1 MRARCRAYL
10 RFMTSVLAMAAAAV
24 FFLSGCATQLGYLAK
39 QGEYLWKYSSGTQPV
54 GALLQSSA
62 TPADTR
68 DFLLRVSQI
77 KSFAVEEVGLRN
89 NENYTRYKEIDR
101 DHLVDVVSAC
111 DAVSFTPYLWSYPF
125 LGKLPYKGFYE
136 RADAEAEGA
145 RLKKEGYD
153 VIIRSVDAFSTL
165 GFTKDPLYSF
175 MKKYSPFELASLI
188 IHEQTH
194 ATLFLNGQPQFNEE
208 LATFVGDE
216 GAFEWLIMK
225 YGEDSEEYQSAVA
238 EDEDSQTF
246 ISLLQSLS
254 RELEGLYSGS
264 GTRPEKLARKAEIIG
279 DFKRRFSE
287 DLASRFHS
295 KAYKDLG
302 KIPLNNAYLDLYRL
316 YSDDIPLLRAYW
328 TLRCGS
334 SLSRFMKAAKNL
346 AGRGD
351 VKALM
356 RQSLTGA

>member
-10 RFMTSVLAMAAAAV
+10 RIVTSLVAMAAASV
-24 FFLSGCATQLGYLAK
+24 LFLSGCATQLDYLVK
-39 QGEYLWKYSSGTQPV
+39 QGEYLLRYSSGTQPV
-54 GALLQSSA
+54 QALLQSSA

-68 DFLLRVSQI
+68 DFLLRVSEI
-77 KSFAVEEVGLRN
+77 KSFAVGEVGLRN
-89 NENYTRYKEIDR
+89 NENYTQYKDIDR

-111 DAVSFTPYLWSYPF
+111 DADSFTPYLWSYPF

-136 RADAEAEGA
+136 RADAEAEAA

-194 ATLFLNGQPQFNEE
+194 ATLFVNGQPQFNEE
-208 LATFVGDE
+208 LATFVGNE
-216 GAFEWLIMK
+216 GAFEWLRAR
-225 YGEDSEEYQSAVA
+225 YGVDSDEYRAAVT
-238 EDEDSQTF
+238 EDEKSQIF
-246 ISLLQSLS
+246 ISLLQSLA
-254 RELEGLYSGS
+254 RELESLYG
-264 GTRPEKLARKAEIIG
+264 GPDTRMEKLARKAEIIG
-279 DFKRRFSE
+279 DFKSRFST
-287 DLASRFHS
+287 
-295 KAYKDLG
+295 AYKGFD
-302 KIPLNNAYLDLYRL
+302 KIPLNNAYLALYRL

-328 TLRCGS
+328 ALRCGGD
-334 SLSRFMKAAKNL
+334 LSRFMKAAKYL
-346 AGRGD
+346 ADHGD

-356 RQSLTGA
+356 RQGLTGR

>member
-10 RFMTSVLAMAAAAV
+10 GIMSSLFALAAAG
-24 FFLSGCATQLGYLAK
+24 FLFLSGCATQLGYLAK
-39 QGEYLWKYSSGTQPV
+39 QGEYLLRYSSGTVPV
-54 GALLQSSA
+54 NALLQSSA

-68 DFLLRVSQI
+68 DFLLRVSEI
-77 KSFAVEEVGLRN
+77 KSFAVGNVGLRN
-89 NENYTRYKEIDR
+89 NENYTRYKDIDR

-111 DAVSFTPYLWSYPF
+111 DAVSFAPYLWSYPF

-175 MKKYSPFELASLI
+175 MKKYSPFQLASLI

-194 ATLFLNGQPQFNEE
+194 ATLFVNGQPQFNEE

-216 GAFEWLIMK
+216 GALEWLSAR
-225 YGEDSEEYQSAVA
+225 YGKDSEEYRAAVA
-238 EDEDSQTF
+238 EDEDTQTF
-246 ISLLQSLS
+246 ISLLQTLS
-254 RELEGLYSGS
+254 RELEDLYSGS
-264 GTRPEKLARKAEIIG
+264 GTRPEKLARKAEIIE
-279 DFKRRFSE
+279 DFKTRFSE

-295 KAYKDLG
+295 TAYKDLG
-302 KIPLNNAYLDLYRL
+302 KIPLNNAYLALYRL
-316 YSDDIPLLRAYW
+316 YSDDIPVLRAYW
-328 TLRCGS
+328 ALRCGGD
-334 SLSRFMKAAKNL
+334 LRRFVQAAKYL
-346 AGRGD
+346 AGHGD

-356 RQSLTGA
+356 RQGLTGV

>member
-1 MRARCRAYL
+1 MCSFIAI
-10 RFMTSVLAMAAAAV
+10 VAAGLL
-24 FFLSGCATQLGYLAK
+24 FLSGCATQLGYLAK
-39 QGEYLWKYSSGTQPV
+39 QGEYLLRYSSGTQAAQ
-54 GALLQSSA
+54 ALLRASS

-68 DFLLRVSQI
+68 DFLLQVAEI
-77 KSFAVEEVGLRN
+77 KSFAIGTVGLRN
-89 NENYTRYKEIDR
+89 NENYTRYKDIAR

-125 LGKLPYKGFYE
+125 LGKLPYKGFYD
-136 RADAEAEGA
+136 RADAQEEGA

-175 MKKYSPFELASLI
+175 MKKYTLFQLASLI

-194 ATLFLNGQPQFNEE
+194 ATLFLNGQPDFNEE

-216 GAFEWLIMK
+216 GALEWLSGK
-225 YGEDSEEYQSAVA
+225 YGVDSQEYRRAVA
-238 EDEDSQTF
+238 EHEDSQIY

-254 RELEGLYSGS
+254 RELEVLYH
-264 GTRPEKLARKAEIIG
+264 GTAERSEKIVQKAEIIG
-279 DFKRRFSE
+279 DFKRRFSKE
-287 DLASRFHS
+287 LASHFHNR
-295 KAYKDLG
+295 AYQDLSNL
-302 KIPLNNAYLDLYRL
+302 PLNNAYLAL
-316 YSDDIPLLRAYW
+316 YSLYSNDIPLLRAYW
-328 TLRCGS
+328 ALRCGS
-334 SLSRFMKAAKNL
+334 DLRRFMKAAKEL

-356 RQSLTGA
+356 RQGLTGA

>member
-1 MRARCRAYL
+1 MRALCRAYL
-10 RFMTSVLAMAAAAV
+10 WIMTTLVALAAACI
-24 FFLSGCATQLGYLAK
+24 FLLSGCATQLGYLAK

-54 GALLQSSA
+54 QALLRSSA

-68 DFLLRVSQI
+68 DFLLRVSEI
-77 KSFAVEEVGLRN
+77 KSFAVGTVGLRN
-89 NENYTRYKEIDR
+89 NENYTRYRDIDR

-111 DAVSFTPYLWSYPF
+111 DAVSFTSYLWSFPF

-136 RADAEAEGA
+136 RADADAEAA

-153 VIIRSVDAFSTL
+153 VIIRPVDAFSTL

-175 MKKYSPFELASLI
+175 MKRYSLFAIASLI

-208 LATFVGDE
+208 LAVFVGDE
-216 GAFEWLIMK
+216 GAFEWLIAR
-225 YGEDSEEYQSAVA
+225 YGEDSEEYQTAVA
-238 EDEDSQTF
+238 ENEDSQTF

-254 RELEGLYSGS
+254 GELEGLYSGT
-264 GTRPEKLARKAEIIG
+264 GTRAEKLARKAEII
-279 DFKRRFSE
+279 DEFRKRLSG

-295 KAYKDLG
+295 SAYKDLG
-302 KIPLNNAYLDLYRL
+302 KIALNNAYLDLYRL
-316 YSDDIPLLRAYW
+316 YSSDIPLFRAYW
-328 TLRCGS
+328 ALRCGS
-334 SLSRFMKAAKNL
+334 SISRFMHAEKYL
-346 AGRGD
+346 AGHGD

-356 RQSLTGA
+356 RQSLAGP